1 MPYLLTTTI
10 FNHLFLE
17 ISIMN
22 TAIVFEILLVSNYL
36 NLLEIL
42 IRQRFNHPIIILTR
56 FSELV
61 SDKFLINFAV
71 LE

>member
-10 FNHLFLE
+10 FNHPFLE
-17 ISIMN
+17 ISITN

-36 NLLEIL
+36 NLLENV
-42 IRQRFNHPIIILTR
+42 IRQRFNHPIIIFTR

-61 SDKFLINFAV
+61 SVKFLINFAV
-71 LE
+71 LG